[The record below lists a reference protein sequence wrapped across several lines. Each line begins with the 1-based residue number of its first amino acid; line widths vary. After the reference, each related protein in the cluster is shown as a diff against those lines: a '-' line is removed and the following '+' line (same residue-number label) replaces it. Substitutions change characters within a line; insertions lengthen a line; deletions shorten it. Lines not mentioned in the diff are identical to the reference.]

1 MGHSA
6 ANTLLA
12 LAELA
17 HQAAACGIP
26 TGIQVIE
33 VNRP

>member
-1 MGHSA
+1 MSLNSDLRVAVIGAGRSA

-17 HQAAACGIP
+17 RA
-26 TGIQVIE
+26 
-33 VNRP
+33 